1 MLTLRILFTLAIA
14 CSTLPACTS
23 LRFVEVPSE
32 NQSGRVDYVILH
44 FTSVDFEES
53 LHLLTQRT
61 ERPVSSHYLV
71 PENGDPSYPHRHLK
85 VYRLVEEDQRAWHAG
100 RSYWRGNTN
109 LNNRTIGIEI
119 VNRAKCFGDDPE
131 LAMKDPEVYCEFP
144 TYDAEQI
151 DLAID
156 LLRDIL
162 RRHPN
167 IDPDDILAHSDIAP
181 NRKLDP
187 GPSFP
192 WKTLYERGI
201 GAWYDEETVKRYR
214 SDFET
219 DPMKLLLLQKALV
232 AYGYDVDET
241 GELDERTHLA
251 LRAFQ
256 MHFRPS
262 NWSGQPDAET
272 AAILFALLEKYRPRS
287 LEALLNS
294 VSTITRVHQVSPSH
308 KLRYES

>member
-71 PENGDPSYPHRHLK
+71 PEDGDPSYPHRRLK

-109 LNNRTIGIEI
+109 LNNRSIGIEI
-119 VNRAKCFGDDPE
+119 VNRAACSAEDPGLVMDDPAS
-131 LAMKDPEVYCEFP
+131 LCVFPE
-144 TYDAEQI
+144 YDSEQI
-151 DLAID
+151 DLVID
-156 LLRDIL
+156 LIEDIL

-167 IDPDDILAHSDIAP
+167 IDPDDVLAHSDIAP

-192 WKTLYERGI
+192 WRRLYEHGI
-201 GAWYDEETVKRYR
+201 GAWYDVETVRRYR
-214 SDFET
+214 SRFKTHPVE
-219 DPMKLLLLQKALV
+219 LFLLQKALV
-232 AYGYDVDET
+232 TYGYEAQET
-241 GELDERTHLA
+241 GKLDKHTYLA

-287 LEALLNS
+287 LEALLNPDS
-294 VSTITRVHQVSPSH
+294 RGTPVHQVSPSH